1 MLEKYDYFD
10 NMSPPEIA
18 SVLSM
23 FANIRV
29 SDDKKDITPST
40 ASEQCNNAAVFIE
53 KQINHYVNI
62 ELRNYI
68 DSGENCDCNYD
79 LMETII
85 QWYQAES
92 EEACKY
98 IVQKLSS
105 EKEIFLG
112 DFIKAILKI
121 NNISAEIEKIAE
133 MKNNIPLLEKLRLIP
148 SNTLKYVATN
158 QSLYI

>member
-1 MLEKYDYFD
+1 MYPTRCIY
-10 NMSPPEIA
+10 
-18 SVLSM
+18 
-23 FANIRV
+23 
-29 SDDKKDITPST
+29 
-40 ASEQCNNAAVFIE
+40 
-53 KQINHYVNI
+53 
-62 ELRNYI
+62 
-68 DSGENCDCNYD
+68 GENCDCNYD

-85 QWYQAES
+85 AWYQAES

-98 IVQKLSS
+98 IVQKLSN

-133 MKNNIPLLEKLRLIP
+133 MNNNIPLLEKLKLIP
-148 SNTLKYVATN
+148 ANTLKYVATN

>member
-1 MLEKYDYFD
+1 MQILEFLT
-10 NMSPPEIA
+10 I
-18 SVLSM
+18 
-23 FANIRV
+23 
-29 SDDKKDITPST
+29 KKKLLLPTS
-40 ASEQCNNAAVFIE
+40 SEQCNNAAVFIE
-53 KQINHYVNI
+53 QQINHYVNI

-68 DSGENCDCNYD
+68 DSPGENCDCNYD

-92 EEACKY
+92 MRIACKY